1 MRGRKIL
8 RCALC
13 NHIKISSSGAVS
25 WSVRGLPIG
34 HNAAVAVSHGERPMP
49 RIRQVEPDTRDRLV
63 RSGRGHAQL
72 RPYLEAIASLKGN
85 QMLEVEPEERETM
98 RLIRL
103 RVTRASRQLGKELTC
118 GTTREGS

>member
-1 MRGRKIL
+1 
-8 RCALC
+8 
-13 NHIKISSSGAVS
+13 
-25 WSVRGLPIG
+25 
-34 HNAAVAVSHGERPMP
+34 MP
-49 RIRQVEPDTRDRLV
+49 RIRQVEPDARDRLV

-103 RVTRASRQLGKELTC
+103 RVTRASRQLGKALTC
-118 GTTREGS
+118 GTTREGSLLVWLAEPSKAGPTPVKRTRRKRNADGVLV